1 MGADCGT
8 GSFASKIH
16 KCHQLEPDAKTCI
29 YHRQSYPSQTLPTTA
44 IWQFYEQQT
53 NVMYNQLTPKDY
65 NKITRYPF
73 MHKLLLQQLQQYC
86 EVAGLEQQHAK
97 LLQAISDTYEQNEL
111 DRKVLDSSLYLT
123 SKELNER
130 TQLLRTQLRTLS
142 DTQDQLQKSLTAL
155 NATFD
160 ATGEIIL
167 ALDNKGQLLKSN
179 KMGKELLPDI
189 AKYEGKHQAISWEN
203 VRKMLLNPW
212 HVSEMTD
219 ALHQQPNAHIKGTL
233 HFTNGRIFEYHSL
246 PQLQNNLLIGRV
258 WCLRDATEEKK
269 IEEFIHHQA
278 YHDALTGLPNRNF
291 LLEKIDSIIKAH
303 PHDDKKIAVIF
314 IDLDNFKKVNDT
326 DGHEAGDELLR
337 ITTKRMRNCVRDA
350 DILARLGGDE
360 FVILIESDISQS
372 GLMRLC
378 ANILES
384 LAKPFL
390 LNNHNHFISCSMGIS
405 IYPRDDIVP
414 DGLIGKAD
422 MAMYRAKKLGKNNFQ
437 FYSEELER
445 LALHQLEF
453 EHNLRY
459 AMSHG
464 QIHIFL
470 QPEVQISSGKI
481 VAAEALAR
489 WIRPDGTMI
498 SPVQFITIAEQANLI
513 STIGRIVLD
522 KVCAEIARWKH
533 HGINNITVAINL
545 SAREFKDA
553 DLANNIKNKLLEYDI
568 PGESIV
574 LEITES
580 LFMEDKESVLSTMNQ
595 LRTIG
600 IRFAI
605 DDFGTGYSSFSYLQ
619 DLPIDYLK
627 IDRSFLIDVTQDKK
641 KYAIAR
647 SIIDIGNHLDLQ
659 VIAEGIED
667 QETLDFITHNQCAM
681 AQGFFM
687 HHPMSTDDFFALLMQ
702 NERKNQPQ

>member
-1 MGADCGT
+1 
-8 GSFASKIH
+8 
-16 KCHQLEPDAKTCI
+16 
-29 YHRQSYPSQTLPTTA
+29 
-44 IWQFYEQQT
+44 
-53 NVMYNQLTPKDY
+53 
-65 NKITRYPF
+65 
-73 MHKLLLQQLQQYC
+73 MHKLLLRQLQQYC
-86 EVAGLEQQHAK
+86 KAADLENQQAN
-97 LLQAISDTYEQNEL
+97 LLKAISDTYDQHEL
-111 DRKVLDSSLYLT
+111 DRKVLDYSLYVT

-130 TQLLRTQLRTLS
+130 TQLLRTQLQTLR

-167 ALDNKGQLLKSN
+167 ALDNAGRLLKSN

-189 AKYEGKHQAISWEN
+189 AKYEGKPQAISWQN
-203 VRKMLLNPW
+203 VSKMLLNPW
-212 HVSEMTD
+212 HLNEITD
-219 ALHQQPNAHIKGTL
+219 ALQKQPSAHINGTL

-246 PQLQNNLLIGRV
+246 PQLQNNSLIGRV

-291 LLEKIDSIIKAH
+291 LLEKIEAIINEH
-303 PHDDKKIAVIF
+303 PNDDKKIAIIF
-314 IDLDNFKKVNDT
+314 LDLDNFKKVNDT
-326 DGHEAGDELLR
+326 EGHEAGDQLLR
-337 ITTKRMRNCVRDA
+337 IATKRMRNCVREA

-372 GLMRLC
+372 GLMRLS

-405 IYPRDDIVP
+405 IYPRDDTLP
-414 DGLIGKAD
+414 EGLIGKAD
-422 MAMYRAKKLGKNNFQ
+422 MAMYRAKKMGKNNFQ

-459 AMSHG
+459 AITNG
-464 QIHIFL
+464 QIDIYL
-470 QPEVQISSGKI
+470 QPEILVSSGKI

-498 SPVQFITIAEQANLI
+498 PPAQFIPVAEQVNLI
-513 STIGRIVLD
+513 GDIGRIVFD
-522 KVCAEIARWKH
+522 KVCAEIARWKQ
-533 HGINNITVAINL
+533 HGIDKITVAINL

-553 DLANNIKNKLLEYDI
+553 DLANNIQNKLIEYDVD
-568 PGESIV
+568 GENIV

-580 LFMEDKESVLSTMNQ
+580 LFMEDKESVLRTMNQ
-595 LRTIG
+595 LRNAG

-627 IDRSFLIDVTQDKK
+627 IDRSFLMDVTHNKK

-667 QETLDFITHNQCAM
+667 QETLDFIIKNQCAM

-687 HHPMSTDDFFALLMQ
+687 YRPMPKNDFLALLLK
-702 NERKNQPQ
+702 NAHRKTLTK

>member
-1 MGADCGT
+1 
-8 GSFASKIH
+8 
-16 KCHQLEPDAKTCI
+16 
-29 YHRQSYPSQTLPTTA
+29 
-44 IWQFYEQQT
+44 
-53 NVMYNQLTPKDY
+53 
-65 NKITRYPF
+65 
-73 MHKLLLQQLQQYC
+73 MHKLLLRQLQQYC
-86 EVAGLEQQHAK
+86 DDAGLKGQQAA
-97 LLQAISDTYEQNEL
+97 LLQAISETYDQHEL
-111 DRKVLDSSLYLT
+111 DRKVLDNSLYLT

-130 TQLLRTQLRTLS
+130 TQLLRTQLQTLS

-167 ALDNKGQLLKSN
+167 ALDNTGRLLKSN

-189 AKYEGKHQAISWEN
+189 AKYEGKPQAISWQN
-203 VRKMLLNPW
+203 VRRMLLNPW
-212 HVSEMTD
+212 HLSEMTD
-219 ALHQQPNAHIKGTL
+219 ALQKEPSAHINGTL

-246 PQLQNNLLIGRV
+246 PQLQNDTLIGRV

-278 YHDALTGLPNRNF
+278 YHDALTGLPNRSF
-291 LLEKIDSIIKAH
+291 LLEKIETIIKEH
-303 PHDDKKIAVIF
+303 PHDDKKIAIIF
-314 IDLDNFKKVNDT
+314 LDLDNFKKVNDT
-326 DGHEAGDELLR
+326 EGHEAGDQLLR
-337 ITTKRMRNCVRDA
+337 TATKRMRNCVREA

-372 GLMRLC
+372 GLMRMS

-405 IYPRDDIVP
+405 IYPRDDTVP

-422 MAMYRAKKLGKNNFQ
+422 MAMYRAKKMGKNNFQ

-459 AMSHG
+459 AITNG
-464 QIHIFL
+464 QIDIYL
-470 QPEVQISSGKI
+470 QPEILVSSGTI

-489 WIRPDGTMI
+489 WFRPDGTMI
-498 SPVQFITIAEQANLI
+498 PPAQFIPVAEQANLI
-513 STIGRIVLD
+513 SDIGRIVFA
-522 KVCAEIARWKH
+522 KVCAEIARWKLQ
-533 HGINNITVAINL
+533 GINNITVAINL
-545 SAREFKDA
+545 SAHEFKDA
-553 DLANNIKNKLLEYDI
+553 DLANNIQNKLMEYDVQ
-568 PGESIV
+568 GEKIV

-580 LFMEDKESVLSTMNQ
+580 LFMEDKESVLRTMNQ
-595 LRTIG
+595 LRAIG

-627 IDRSFLIDVTQDKK
+627 IDRSFLIDVTHNKK

-667 QETLDFITHNQCAM
+667 EETLDFILKNQCAM

-687 HHPMSTDDFFALLMQ
+687 YHPMSRDDFLELLLQ
-702 NERKNQPQ
+702 KKVRAIKSP

>member
-1 MGADCGT
+1 
-8 GSFASKIH
+8 
-16 KCHQLEPDAKTCI
+16 
-29 YHRQSYPSQTLPTTA
+29 
-44 IWQFYEQQT
+44 
-53 NVMYNQLTPKDY
+53 
-65 NKITRYPF
+65 

-86 EVAGLEQQHAK
+86 DAAGLEKQHAA
-97 LLQAISDTYEQNEL
+97 LLQTISDTYEQNEL
-111 DRKVLDSSLYLT
+111 DRKVLDNSLYLT

-130 TQLLRTQLRTLS
+130 TQLLRTQLKTLS

-167 ALDNKGQLLKSN
+167 ALDNTGRLLKSN

-189 AKYEGKHQAISWEN
+189 AKYEGKTQAISWQN

-212 HVSEMTD
+212 HLSEMTD
-219 ALHQQPNAHIKGTL
+219 ALHKQPHAHIKGTL

-246 PQLQNNLLIGRV
+246 PQLQSNLLIGRV

-291 LLEKIDSIIKAH
+291 LLEKIDSIIKEH
-303 PHDDKKIAVIF
+303 PQDDKKIAVIF

-326 DGHEAGDELLR
+326 DGHEAGDQLLR
-337 ITTKRMRNCVRDA
+337 IATKRMRNCVRDG

-372 GLMRLC
+372 GLMRMS

-384 LAKPFL
+384 LTQPFL

-405 IYPRDDIVP
+405 IYPRDDTVP

-459 AMSHG
+459 AISNG

-470 QPEVQISSGKI
+470 QPEIQVSSGKI

-498 SPVQFITIAEQANLI
+498 PPVQFITIAEQANLI
-513 STIGRIVLD
+513 SAIGRIVLD

-553 DLANNIKNKLLEYDI
+553 DLANNIQNKLIEYDVQ
-568 PGESIV
+568 GESIV

-595 LRTIG
+595 LREIG

-627 IDRSFLIDVTQDKK
+627 IDRSFLIDVTQNKK

-667 QETLDFITHNQCAM
+667 QETLDFIVNNQCAM

-687 HHPMSTDDFFALLMQ
+687 YHPMSTDDFLALLMQ
-702 NERKNQPQ
+702 SEHKNQPQ

>member
-1 MGADCGT
+1 
-8 GSFASKIH
+8 
-16 KCHQLEPDAKTCI
+16 
-29 YHRQSYPSQTLPTTA
+29 
-44 IWQFYEQQT
+44 
-53 NVMYNQLTPKDY
+53 
-65 NKITRYPF
+65 
-73 MHKLLLQQLQQYC
+73 MHKLLLRQLQQYC
-86 EVAGLEQQHAK
+86 DDAGLKAQQAA
-97 LLQAISDTYEQNEL
+97 LLQAISETYDQHEL
-111 DRKVLDSSLYLT
+111 DRKVLDNSLYLT

-130 TQLLRTQLRTLS
+130 TQLLRTQLQTLS

-167 ALDNKGQLLKSN
+167 ALDNAGRLLKSN

-189 AKYEGKHQAISWEN
+189 AKYEGKPQAISWQN
-203 VRKMLLNPW
+203 VRRMLLNPW
-212 HVSEMTD
+212 HLSEMTD
-219 ALHQQPNAHIKGTL
+219 ALQKQPCAHINGTL

-246 PQLQNNLLIGRV
+246 PQLQNDTLIGRV

-291 LLEKIDSIIKAH
+291 LLEKIETIIKEH
-303 PHDDKKIAVIF
+303 PHDDKKIAIIF
-314 IDLDNFKKVNDT
+314 LDLDNFKKVNDT
-326 DGHEAGDELLR
+326 EGHEAGDQLLR
-337 ITTKRMRNCVRDA
+337 IATKRMRNCVREA

-372 GLMRLC
+372 GLMRMS

-405 IYPRDDIVP
+405 IYPRDDTAP

-422 MAMYRAKKLGKNNFQ
+422 MAMYRAKKMGKNNFQ

-459 AMSHG
+459 AISND
-464 QIHIFL
+464 QIDIYL
-470 QPEVQISSGKI
+470 QPEIQVSSGKI

-489 WIRPDGTMI
+489 WTRPDGTMI
-498 SPVQFITIAEQANLI
+498 PPVQFIPVAEQANLI
-513 STIGRIVLD
+513 GDIGRIVFA
-522 KVCAEIARWKH
+522 KVCAEIARWKQ
-533 HGINNITVAINL
+533 HGIAKITVAINL
-545 SAREFKDA
+545 SAHEFKDA
-553 DLANNIKNKLLEYDI
+553 DLANNIKNKLIEYDVH
-568 PGESIV
+568 GENIV

-580 LFMEDKESVLSTMNQ
+580 LFMEDKENVLRTMNQ
-595 LRTIG
+595 LRAVG

-627 IDRSFLIDVTQDKK
+627 IDRAFLIDVTHNKK

-647 SIIDIGNHLDLQ
+647 SIIDIGNHLDLH

-667 QETLDFITHNQCAM
+667 QETLDFIIKNECDM

-687 HHPMSTDDFFALLMQ
+687 YRPMPADEFLALLLQ
-702 NERKNQPQ
+702 KQFKS

>member
-1 MGADCGT
+1 
-8 GSFASKIH
+8 
-16 KCHQLEPDAKTCI
+16 
-29 YHRQSYPSQTLPTTA
+29 
-44 IWQFYEQQT
+44 
-53 NVMYNQLTPKDY
+53 
-65 NKITRYPF
+65 
-73 MHKLLLQQLQQYC
+73 MHKLLLRQLQQYC
-86 EVAGLEQQHAK
+86 EDADLKAQQAA
-97 LLQAISDTYEQNEL
+97 LLQAISDTYEQHEL
-111 DRKVLDSSLYLT
+111 DRKVLDNSLFLT

-130 TQLLRTQLRTLS
+130 TQLLRTQLKTLS

-167 ALDNKGQLLKSN
+167 ALDNTGRLLKSN

-212 HVSEMTD
+212 HLSEITD
-219 ALHQQPNAHIKGTL
+219 ALHTQPCAHIKGTL

-246 PQLQNNLLIGRV
+246 PQLQNDTLIGRV

-291 LLEKIDSIIKAH
+291 LLEKIENIIKEH
-303 PHDDKKIAVIF
+303 PHDDKKIAIIF

-326 DGHEAGDELLR
+326 EGHEAGDQLLR
-337 ITTKRMRNCVRDA
+337 IATKRMRNCVREA

-372 GLMRLC
+372 GLMRMS

-405 IYPRDDIVP
+405 IYPRDDTVP

-459 AMSHG
+459 AISNG
-464 QIHIFL
+464 QITIYL
-470 QPEVQISSGKI
+470 QPEIQVSTGKI

-498 SPVQFITIAEQANLI
+498 PPEQFIAIAEQANLI
-513 STIGRIVLD
+513 GDIGRIVFD
-522 KVCAEIARWKH
+522 KVCTEIARWKQQ
-533 HGINNITVAINL
+533 GISNITVAINL

-553 DLANNIKNKLLEYDI
+553 DLANNIKDKLIAYDVQ
-568 PGESIV
+568 GENLV

-580 LFMEDKESVLSTMNQ
+580 LFMEDKENVLQTMNE
-595 LRTIG
+595 LRDIG

-627 IDRSFLIDVTQDKK
+627 IDRSFLVDVANNKK

-667 QETLDFITHNQCAM
+667 QETLDFIIKTECAL

-687 HHPMSTDDFFALLMQ
+687 HHPMSTDDFLALLLKTVS
-702 NERKNQPQ
+702 NK

>member
-1 MGADCGT
+1 
-8 GSFASKIH
+8 
-16 KCHQLEPDAKTCI
+16 
-29 YHRQSYPSQTLPTTA
+29 
-44 IWQFYEQQT
+44 
-53 NVMYNQLTPKDY
+53 
-65 NKITRYPF
+65 
-73 MHKLLLQQLQQYC
+73 MHKLLLRQLQQHC
-86 EVAGLEQQHAK
+86 ENAGLEYSQQP
-97 LLQAISDTYEQNEL
+97 LLQAISNTYEEHEL
-111 DRKVLDSSLYLT
+111 DRKALDESLFLT

-130 TQLLRTQLRTLS
+130 TQLLRTQLQTLS
-142 DTQDQLQKSLTAL
+142 QIQDQLQKSLTAL

-167 ALDNKGQLLKSN
+167 SLDNLGRLVKSN
-179 KMGKELLPDI
+179 KMGKELLPEI
-189 AKYEGKHQAISWEN
+189 AKYEGRQQAISWQN
-203 VRKMLLNPW
+203 VHKMLLNPW
-212 HVSEMTD
+212 HLTEIVDS
-219 ALHQQPNAHIKGTL
+219 LQKQPKINLKGTL

-258 WCLRDATEEKK
+258 WCLRDVTEEKK

-278 YHDALTGLPNRNF
+278 YHDLLTGLPNRHF
-291 LLEKIDSIIKAH
+291 LLEKIDAIIKDN
-303 PHDDKKIAVIF
+303 PEKDKKLAVIF

-326 DGHEAGDELLR
+326 DGHEAGDKLLR
-337 ITTKRMRNCVRDA
+337 IATKRMRNCVRDG

-360 FVILIESDISQS
+360 FLILIESPISQS
-372 GLMRLC
+372 GLTRMC
-378 ANILES
+378 SNILDT
-384 LAKPFL
+384 LKKPFL

-405 IYPRDDIVP
+405 IYPRDDTVP

-453 EHNLRY
+453 ENNLRV
-459 AMSHG
+459 AINKQ
-464 QIHIFL
+464 QISIQL
-470 QPEVQISSGKI
+470 QPEINITTGKI

-489 WIRPDGTMI
+489 WTMADGTVI
-498 SPVQFITIAEQANLI
+498 PPTQFIPVAEQANLI
-513 STIGRIVLD
+513 GEIGRLVFD
-522 KVCAEIARWKH
+522 KVCKEISRWKR
-533 HGINNITVAINL
+533 HGINDITVAINL
-545 SAREFKDA
+545 SAREFKDSE
-553 DLANNIKNKLLEYDI
+553 LVNNIHRKMLEHAID
-568 PGESIV
+568 GEKIV

-580 LFMEDKESVLSTMNQ
+580 LFMEDKESVLRTMNQ
-595 LRTIG
+595 LRDIG

-627 IDRSFLIDVTQDKK
+627 IDRSFLIGVTENKK

-647 SIIDIGNHLDLQ
+647 SIIDIGNHLDLK

-667 QETLDFITHNQCAM
+667 QETLDFIISNQCAM

-687 HHPMSTDDFFALLMQ
+687 HNPLSTDDFFALLIKD
-702 NERKNQPQ
+702 RATK

>member
-1 MGADCGT
+1 
-8 GSFASKIH
+8 
-16 KCHQLEPDAKTCI
+16 
-29 YHRQSYPSQTLPTTA
+29 
-44 IWQFYEQQT
+44 
-53 NVMYNQLTPKDY
+53 
-65 NKITRYPF
+65 
-73 MHKLLLQQLQQYC
+73 MHTLLLRQLQQYC
-86 EVAGLEQQHAK
+86 EDADLETQQAA
-97 LLQAISDTYEQNEL
+97 LLQAISDSYDQHEL
-111 DRKVLDSSLYLT
+111 DRKVLDNALVLT

-130 TQLLRTQLRTLS
+130 TQLLRTQLQTLR

-160 ATGEIIL
+160 TTGEIIL
-167 ALDNKGQLLKSN
+167 ALDNTGRLLKSN

-189 AKYEGKHQAISWEN
+189 AKYEGKPQAISWQN
-203 VRKMLLNPW
+203 VRRMLLNPW
-212 HVSEMTD
+212 HLSEMTD
-219 ALHQQPNAHIKGTL
+219 ALQNQPSAHIKGTL

-246 PQLQNNLLIGRV
+246 PQLQNDTLIGRV

-291 LLEKIDSIIKAH
+291 LLEKIETIIKEE
-303 PHDDKKIAVIF
+303 PQDDKKIAIIF
-314 IDLDNFKKVNDT
+314 LDLDNFKKVNDT
-326 DGHEAGDELLR
+326 EGHEAGDQLLR
-337 ITTKRMRNCVRDA
+337 TATKRMRNCVREA
-350 DILARLGGDE
+350 DVLARLGGDE

-372 GLMRLC
+372 GLMRMS

-405 IYPRDDIVP
+405 IYPRDDTVP

-422 MAMYRAKKLGKNNFQ
+422 MAMYRAKKMGKNNFQ

-459 AMSHG
+459 AIANG
-464 QIHIFL
+464 QIDIYL
-470 QPEVQISSGKI
+470 QPEIQVSSGKI

-498 SPVQFITIAEQANLI
+498 PPVQFIGVAEQANLI
-513 STIGRIVLD
+513 SGIGRIVFD
-522 KVCAEIARWKH
+522 KVCAEIARWKQQ
-533 HGINNITVAINL
+533 GINHITVAINL

-553 DLANNIKNKLLEYDI
+553 DLADNIQNKLVEY
-568 PGESIV
+568 GVHGSNIV

-580 LFMEDKESVLSTMNQ
+580 LFMEDKESVLCTMNQ
-595 LRTIG
+595 LRDIG

-627 IDRSFLIDVTQDKK
+627 IDRSFLIDVTHNKK

-667 QETLDFITHNQCAM
+667 QETLDFIIKNQCAM
-681 AQGFFM
+681 AQGFLM
-687 HHPMSTDDFFALLMQ
+687 YRPMSRDDFLALLLQ
-702 NERKNQPQ
+702 KKCEN

>member
-1 MGADCGT
+1 
-8 GSFASKIH
+8 
-16 KCHQLEPDAKTCI
+16 
-29 YHRQSYPSQTLPTTA
+29 
-44 IWQFYEQQT
+44 
-53 NVMYNQLTPKDY
+53 
-65 NKITRYPF
+65 
-73 MHKLLLQQLQQYC
+73 MHKLLLEQVQQYC
-86 EVAGLEQQHAK
+86 EDADLETQQAA
-97 LLQAISDTYEQNEL
+97 LLQAISDSYEQHEL
-111 DRKVLDSSLYLT
+111 DRKVLDNSLYLT

-130 TQLLRTQLRTLS
+130 TQLLRTQLQTLS
-142 DTQDQLQKSLTAL
+142 ETQDQLQKSLTAL

-167 ALDNKGQLLKSN
+167 ALDNTGRLLKSN

-189 AKYEGKHQAISWEN
+189 AKYEGKPQAISWQN

-212 HVSEMTD
+212 HLSEMTD
-219 ALHQQPNAHIKGTL
+219 ALQKEPSAHINGTL

-246 PQLQNNLLIGRV
+246 PQLQNNTLIGRV

-278 YHDALTGLPNRNF
+278 YHDALTGLPNRSF
-291 LLEKIDSIIKAH
+291 LLEKIETIIKEH
-303 PHDDKKIAVIF
+303 PHDDKKIAIIF
-314 IDLDNFKKVNDT
+314 LDLDNFKKVNDT
-326 DGHEAGDELLR
+326 EGHEAGDQLLR
-337 ITTKRMRNCVRDA
+337 TATKRMRNCVREA
-350 DILARLGGDE
+350 DVLARLGGDE

-372 GLMRLC
+372 GLMRMS

-405 IYPRDDIVP
+405 IYPRDDKQP
-414 DGLIGKAD
+414 EGLIGKAD
-422 MAMYRAKKLGKNNFQ
+422 MAMYRAKKMGKNNFQ

-459 AMSHG
+459 AISNS
-464 QIHIFL
+464 QIDIYL
-470 QPEVQISSGKI
+470 QPEIQVSSGKI
-481 VAAEALAR
+481 VGAEALAR
-489 WIRPDGTMI
+489 WIRSDGTMI
-498 SPVQFITIAEQANLI
+498 PPVQFITIAEQANLI
-513 STIGRIVLD
+513 SDIGRIVFD
-522 KVCAEIARWKH
+522 KVCAEIARWQQQ
-533 HGINNITVAINL
+533 GIRNITVAINL

-553 DLANNIKNKLLEYDI
+553 DLANNIQNKLIEYDVK
-568 PGESIV
+568 GENIV

-580 LFMEDKESVLSTMNQ
+580 LFMEDKESVLRTMNQ
-595 LRTIG
+595 LRNIG

-627 IDRSFLIDVTQDKK
+627 IDRSFLMDVTHNKK

-667 QETLDFITHNQCAM
+667 QETLDFIIKNQCAL

-687 HHPMSTDDFFALLMQ
+687 YRPMPVDEFLALLLQ
-702 NERKNQPQ
+702 KQHKN

>member
-1 MGADCGT
+1 
-8 GSFASKIH
+8 
-16 KCHQLEPDAKTCI
+16 
-29 YHRQSYPSQTLPTTA
+29 
-44 IWQFYEQQT
+44 
-53 NVMYNQLTPKDY
+53 
-65 NKITRYPF
+65 
-73 MHKLLLQQLQQYC
+73 
-86 EVAGLEQQHAK
+86 
-97 LLQAISDTYEQNEL
+97 
-111 DRKVLDSSLYLT
+111 
-123 SKELNER
+123 
-130 TQLLRTQLRTLS
+130 
-142 DTQDQLQKSLTAL
+142 
-155 NATFD
+155 
-160 ATGEIIL
+160 
-167 ALDNKGQLLKSN
+167 
-179 KMGKELLPDI
+179 
-189 AKYEGKHQAISWEN
+189 
-203 VRKMLLNPW
+203 
-212 HVSEMTD
+212 
-219 ALHQQPNAHIKGTL
+219 
-233 HFTNGRIFEYHSL
+233 
-246 PQLQNNLLIGRV
+246 
-258 WCLRDATEEKK
+258 
-269 IEEFIHHQA
+269 
-278 YHDALTGLPNRNF
+278 
-291 LLEKIDSIIKAH
+291 
-303 PHDDKKIAVIF
+303 
-314 IDLDNFKKVNDT
+314 
-326 DGHEAGDELLR
+326 
-337 ITTKRMRNCVRDA
+337 
-350 DILARLGGDE
+350 
-360 FVILIESDISQS
+360 
-372 GLMRLC
+372 
-378 ANILES
+378 
-384 LAKPFL
+384 
-390 LNNHNHFISCSMGIS
+390 
-405 IYPRDDIVP
+405 
-414 DGLIGKAD
+414 
-422 MAMYRAKKLGKNNFQ
+422 
-437 FYSEELER
+437 
-445 LALHQLEF
+445 LEF

-489 WIRPDGTMI
+489 WIRPDGTMV